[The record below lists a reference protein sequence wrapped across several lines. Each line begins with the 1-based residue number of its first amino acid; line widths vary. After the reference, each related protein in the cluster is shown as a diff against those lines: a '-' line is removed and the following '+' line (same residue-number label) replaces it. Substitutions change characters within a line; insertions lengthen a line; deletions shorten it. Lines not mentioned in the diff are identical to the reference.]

1 MGFEEIEEIAIYSP
15 QKNTLIQKMC
25 ISTNTIKEG
34 VVSGKYS
41 FLYVHLI
48 LIIFRFGRFLL

>member
-25 ISTNTIKEG
+25 ISTNTIKERG
-34 VVSGKYS
+34 G
-41 FLYVHLI
+41 FWQ
-48 LIIFRFGRFLL
+48 IFIFICAPDSHYI